1 MATGA
6 RVEHGSPMTL
16 ELLSLGGFTLSL
28 VGLAAAFEEQS
39 PRLDRTRWCCL
50 AVTGSV
56 LWICLIGQ
64 VAAWVTVVSYLGF
77 LISLVGVSLA
87 AYAERDLADDEPAWW
102 PEFERDFRDYVR
114 RGLPTKGMKGT

>member
-1 MATGA
+1 MATDA
-6 RVEHGSPMTL
+6 RAEHGSPMTL

-28 VGLAAAFEEQS
+28 AGFAAAFEEQS
-39 PRLDRTRWCCL
+39 PRLDRTRWWCL
-50 AVTGSV
+50 AMTGSV

-64 VAAWVTVVSYLGF
+64 VATWVTVVSCLGF

-87 AYAERDLADDEPAWW
+87 AYAEPEAADDEPSWW

-114 RGLPTKGMKGT
+114 RGLPTKGTE

>member
-1 MATGA
+1 MATDA
-6 RVEHGSPMTL
+6 CAHHASPMTL

-28 VGLAAAFEEQS
+28 AGFGAAFEERQS
-39 PRLDRTRWCCL
+39 PRLDRVRWGCL
-50 AVTGSV
+50 GLTGSV

-64 VAAWVTVVSYLGF
+64 VAAWVTVVSCLGF

-87 AYAERDLADDEPAWW
+87 AYAEPDAADDEPAWW

-114 RGLPTKGMKGT
+114 QGARRKERK

>member
-1 MATGA
+1 M
-6 RVEHGSPMTL
+6 SL

-28 VGLAAAFEEQS
+28 AGFAAAFEQQS
-39 PRLDRTRWCCL
+39 PRLDGTRWWCL
-50 AVTGSV
+50 ALTGSV

-64 VAAWVTVVSYLGF
+64 VAAWVTVVSCLGF

-87 AYAERDLADDEPAWW
+87 AYAEPDAAHEDPAWW

-114 RGLPTKGMKGT
+114 QGVRTKGTE